1 MLNYLRN
8 ILTYFRMV
16 NIPTVKVYVVEN
28 NINEH
33 VKNVILLL
41 NENIPTKFMDNI
53 NLPVKVVKLLLS
65 GDIPT
70 KATDIF

>member
-1 MLNYLRN
+1 
-8 ILTYFRMV
+8 MV
-16 NIPTVKVYVVEN
+16 NIPTVKY
-28 NINEH
+28 

-70 KATDIF
+70 KATDILTYL